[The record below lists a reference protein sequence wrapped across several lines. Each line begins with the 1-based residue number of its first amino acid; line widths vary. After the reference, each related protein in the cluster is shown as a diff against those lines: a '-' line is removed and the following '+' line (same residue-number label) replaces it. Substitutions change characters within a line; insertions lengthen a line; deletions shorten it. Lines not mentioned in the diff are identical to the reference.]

1 MTYNEWTRS
10 YAAFENITITEA
22 KRRLDA
28 LQDFIIG
35 TLDSGEDI
43 QVPGFAHMYLEVL
56 PPQTFINPK
65 TGESVPKGER
75 LNLKCDLS
83 KVLKQRYKDADFKVS
98 KGE

>member
-1 MTYNEWTRS
+1 MTYNELARS
-10 YAAFENITITEA
+10 YASYEDISIKEA

-28 LQDFIIG
+28 LQEFVIG
-35 TLDSGEDI
+35 TLESGEDI
-43 QVPGFAHMYLEVL
+43 EVPGFVHMYLEVL
-56 PPQTFINPK
+56 PPKVYINPK

-83 KVLKQRYKDADFKVS
+83 KVLKQRFKDADFKIA